1 MATGHQMND
10 KMLRRIGVHASI
22 NGGLHYSLE
31 RAEALG
37 CSTLQIFSHNP
48 RGWAVKSISE
58 EEAMKFKSLRSYLH
72 MAPLYIH
79 TSYLINIASRDNDLR
94 RRSIDLLA
102 VEMDRADAI
111 GAEYVILH
119 PGSASGDEEHVA
131 RKRAIDA
138 LKEVTSLGHWTAGLL
153 IENTAGER
161 GDISSQVV
169 NLSDLL
175 NAMKGLLIA
184 GICIDTCHAFA
195 AGYDIG
201 SEEGIQHISEEIE
214 KYIGLDKLKLI
225 HLNDSKGDLGS
236 GVDRHEH
243 IGLGK
248 IGARGLRQ
256 FLNHFPFRNI
266 PLILETPKKKETDDF
281 ENLGKV
287 RQMIRK

>member
-1 MATGHQMND
+1 MM
-10 KMLRRIGVHASI
+10 RRIGVHTSI
-22 NGGLHYSLE
+22 NGGLHHSLE

-37 CSTLQIFSHNP
+37 CNTLQIFSHNP
-48 RGWAVKSISE
+48 TGWAVKSISE
-58 EEAMKFKSLRSYLH
+58 EEAIKFKSLRSHLH
-72 MAPLYIH
+72 MTPLYIH
-79 TSYLINIASRDNDLR
+79 TSYLINIASRDNDLM

-111 GAEYVILH
+111 GAEFVILH
-119 PGSASGDEEHVA
+119 PGSASGDEERVA
-131 RKRAIDA
+131 RERAIDA
-138 LKEVTSLGHWTAGLL
+138 LKEVTLMGYWTAGLL

-161 GDISSQVV
+161 GDISSQVA

-175 NAMKGLLIA
+175 NAMKGFLIA

-214 KYIGLDKLKLI
+214 KYIGLDKLKLV

-236 GVDRHEH
+236 GIDRHEH

-248 IGARGLRQ
+248 IGSRGLRQ
-256 FLNHFPFRNI
+256 FLNHLPFRDI
-266 PLILETPKKKETDDF
+266 PLILETPKKRETDDF
-281 ENLGKV
+281 ENLRKV